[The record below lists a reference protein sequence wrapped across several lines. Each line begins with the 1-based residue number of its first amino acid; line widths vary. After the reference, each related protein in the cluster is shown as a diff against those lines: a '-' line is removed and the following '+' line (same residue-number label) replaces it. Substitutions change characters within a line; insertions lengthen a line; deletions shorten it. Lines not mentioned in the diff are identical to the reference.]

1 MANMFNTETHNKRLN
16 LRLLSKKALLKLL
29 GYNNL
34 KSYAKD
40 RQETGKVSRKQ
51 LASIVLMNGADNE

>member
-16 LRLLSKKALLKLL
+16 LRLLSKKSLLKML

-40 RQETGKVSRKQ
+40 KSETGKVSRKQ
-51 LASIVLMNGADNE
+51 LASIVLRNNLDI

>member
-1 MANMFNTETHNKRLN
+1 MAFNTETHNKREK
-16 LRLLSKKALLKLL
+16 LRLMSKKALLKLL

-40 RQETGKVSRKQ
+40 KGETGKVSRKQ
-51 LASIVLMNGADNE
+51 LASVVLRNNLDI

>member
-1 MANMFNTETHNKRLN
+1 MVFDNTHNKRLR
-16 LRLLSKKALLKLL
+16 LRLLSKKALLKML

-51 LASIVLMNGADNE
+51 LASVVLRNGGT

>member
-1 MANMFNTETHNKRLN
+1 MVFNTETHNKRLE
-16 LRLLSKKALLKLL
+16 LRLMSKRALLKLL

-40 RQETGKVSRKQ
+40 KGETGKVSRKQ
-51 LASIVLMNGADNE
+51 LVYVVLRNNLDS

>member
-16 LRLLSKKALLKLL
+16 LRLLSKKALLKML

-34 KSYAKD
+34 KVTLKTNKKLVKF
-40 RQETGKVSRKQ
+40 QES
-51 LASIVLMNGADNE
+51 N

>member
-1 MANMFNTETHNKRLN
+1 MEKIEGLVQFRREQ
-16 LRLLSKKALLKLL
+16 LRLLSKKALLKML

-51 LASIVLMNGADNE
+51 LASVVLRNGVLDE

>member
-1 MANMFNTETHNKRLN
+1 MFNTETHNKRLG
-16 LRLLSKKALLKLL
+16 LRLLSKKALLKML

-51 LASIVLMNGADNE
+51 LASIMLRNNLDI

>member
-1 MANMFNTETHNKRLN
+1 MEKIEGLVQFRREQ
-16 LRLLSKKALLKLL
+16 LRLLSKKALLKML

-40 RQETGKVSRKQ
+40 RGETGKVSRKQ
-51 LASIVLMNGADNE
+51 LASVVLRNGVLDE

>member
-1 MANMFNTETHNKRLN
+1 MITVMNINTRDRREQ

-40 RQETGKVSRKQ
+40 KGETGKVSRKQ
-51 LASIVLMNGADNE
+51 LASVVLRNNLDI